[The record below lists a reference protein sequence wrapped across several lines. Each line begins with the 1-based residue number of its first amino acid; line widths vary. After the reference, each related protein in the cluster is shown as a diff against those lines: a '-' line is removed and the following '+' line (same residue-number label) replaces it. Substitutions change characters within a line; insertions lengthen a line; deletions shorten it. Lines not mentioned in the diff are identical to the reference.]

1 LIYPGRRFNVRRTG
15 RSRRNNKRYPV
26 LSEGEYFL
34 SEGIKGAGEM
44 PEWYN
49 PTKYKSVAEQAKAYN
64 ELERKFGGFT
74 GAPKDGYAG
83 PEGVESGD
91 ALLEELTEFA
101 TRTNMSQDAFNDA
114 WELLTAQSE
123 AVEQVEQEQE
133 LAKLGDNAQQRIKT
147 IEGFMKNNMSPEDF
161 DVARDLVTTAE
172 SVQLIEMLVA
182 ATAPTKLP
190 IQGGESP
197 TGVTWA
203 DIEAEMFKK
212 HENGQLLRSVDTNHE
227 RKIQKMMHD
236 YGGDMP
242 HHQTIG

>member
-1 LIYPGRRFNVRRTG
+1 
-15 RSRRNNKRYPV
+15 
-26 LSEGEYFL
+26 
-34 SEGIKGAGEM
+34 
-44 PEWYN
+44 
-49 PTKYKSVAEQAKAYN
+49 
-64 ELERKFGGFT
+64 
-74 GAPKDGYAG
+74 
-83 PEGVESGD
+83 
-91 ALLEELTEFA
+91 
-101 TRTNMSQDAFNDA
+101 MSQDAFNDA

-212 HENGQLLRSVDTNHE
+212 HENGQLSQNPEDDARLRWRYATPPDHWLIHKCHSGYNLSTGYPFS
-227 RKIQKMMHD
+227 KAQ
-236 YGGDMP
+236 
-242 HHQTIG
+242 

>member
-1 LIYPGRRFNVRRTG
+1 MSEEQAAVEETTSDTLLDQSSPE
-15 RSRRNNKRYPV
+15 

-64 ELERKFGGFT
+64 ELEKKFGGFT

-197 TGVTWA
+197 TGITWA

>member
-1 LIYPGRRFNVRRTG
+1 MSEEQAAVEETTSDTLLDQSSPE
-15 RSRRNNKRYPV
+15 

-64 ELERKFGGFT
+64 ELEKKFGGFT

>member
-1 LIYPGRRFNVRRTG
+1 MSEEQAAVEQTSDTLLDQSSPE
-15 RSRRNNKRYPV
+15 

-34 SEGIKGAGEM
+34 SEGIKGAGDM

-49 PTKYKSVAEQAKAYN
+49 PTKYKSVAEQAKAYT
-64 ELERKFGGFT
+64 ELEKKFGGFT

-83 PEGVESGD
+83 PEGIESGD

-101 TRTNMSQDAFNDA
+101 NKTNMSQDAFNDA

-133 LAKLGDNAQQRIKT
+133 LSKLGDNAQQRIKT

-161 DVARDLVTTAE
+161 DVARYLVTTAE
-172 SVQLIEMLVA
+172 SVQLIEMLVS

-190 IQGGESP
+190 IDGGESP
-197 TGVTWA
+197 TGLTWS
-203 DIEAEMFKK
+203 DIESQMFKK
-212 HENGQLLRSVDTNHE
+212 DENGGLLRSSDRSHE
-227 RKIQKMMHD
+227 AKIQKMMQD
-236 YGGDMP
+236 FGGDRP
-242 HHQTIG
+242 HHRTVG

>member
-1 LIYPGRRFNVRRTG
+1 MSEEQAAVEETTSDTLLDQSSPE
-15 RSRRNNKRYPV
+15 

>member
-1 LIYPGRRFNVRRTG
+1 MSEEQAAVEETTSDTLLDQSSPELN
-15 RSRRNNKRYPV
+15 
-26 LSEGEYFL
+26 EGEYFL

-49 PTKYKSVAEQAKAYN
+49 PTKYKSVAEQAKAYT
-64 ELERKFGGFT
+64 ELEKKFGGFT

-203 DIEAEMFKK
+203 DIENEMFRKN
-212 HENGQLLRSVDTNHE
+212 ENGQLLRSVDTNHE

-236 YGGDMP
+236 FGGDTP
-242 HHQTIG
+242 HHRTIG

>member
-1 LIYPGRRFNVRRTG
+1 
-15 RSRRNNKRYPV
+15 
-26 LSEGEYFL
+26 
-34 SEGIKGAGEM
+34 
-44 PEWYN
+44 
-49 PTKYKSVAEQAKAYN
+49 
-64 ELERKFGGFT
+64 
-74 GAPKDGYAG
+74 
-83 PEGVESGD
+83 
-91 ALLEELTEFA
+91 
-101 TRTNMSQDAFNDA
+101 
-114 WELLTAQSE
+114 
-123 AVEQVEQEQE
+123 
-133 LAKLGDNAQQRIKT
+133 
-147 IEGFMKNNMSPEDF
+147 MKNNMSPEDF

>member
-1 LIYPGRRFNVRRTG
+1 
-15 RSRRNNKRYPV
+15 
-26 LSEGEYFL
+26 
-34 SEGIKGAGEM
+34 M
-44 PEWYN
+44 
-49 PTKYKSVAEQAKAYN
+49 
-64 ELERKFGGFT
+64 
-74 GAPKDGYAG
+74 
-83 PEGVESGD
+83 
-91 ALLEELTEFA
+91 LEELTEFA

-203 DIEAEMFKK
+203 DIENEMFRKN
-212 HENGQLLRSVDTNHE
+212 ENGQLLRSVDTNHE

-236 YGGDMP
+236 YGGDTP
-242 HHQTIG
+242 HHRTIG

>member
-1 LIYPGRRFNVRRTG
+1 MSEEQAAVEETTSDTLLDQSSPE
-15 RSRRNNKRYPV
+15 

-34 SEGIKGAGEM
+34 SEGIKGAGDM

-49 PTKYKSVAEQAKAYN
+49 PTKYKSVAEQAKAYT
-64 ELERKFGGFT
+64 ELEKKFGGFT

-83 PEGVESGD
+83 PEGIESDD

-147 IEGFMKNNMSPEDF
+147 IEGFMKNNMSAEDF

-172 SVQLIEMLVA
+172 SVQLIEMLVS

-190 IQGGESP
+190 IDGGESP
-197 TGVTWA
+197 TGLTWS

-212 HENGQLLRSVDTNHE
+212 DEHGGLLRSVDRSHE
-227 RKIQKMMHD
+227 AKIQKMMQD
-236 YGGDMP
+236 FGGDRP
-242 HHQTIG
+242 HQRTVG